1 MKMQKTDIGIVIV
14 MYAVCAYW
22 YSETIKLKADSQTYP
37 LFTIALLFGLTTL
50 YLVQMLVRAKKNGVE
65 SGVDTVFN
73 GFQAVQFLG
82 CFVCVVCY
90 LALMFVLGFYAST
103 LIFMVGI
110 MLFLKVP
117 IKHTAIAV
125 VVLNVLIYVAFSRF
139 LGVKLPTGLLF

>member
-1 MKMQKTDIGIVIV
+1 MQKTDIGIVVV

-22 YSETIKLKADSQTYP
+22 YVETLKLKAESQTYP

-50 YLVQMLVRAKKNGVE
+50 YLVQILVKAKKNGVE

-73 GFQAVQFLG
+73 GFQVVQFLG
-82 CFVCVVCY
+82 CFVAVMVY
-90 LALMFVLGFYAST
+90 LALMFVLGFYSST
-103 LIFMVGI
+103 LIFMIGV

-117 IKHTAIAV
+117 IKHTAVAV
-125 VVLNVLIYVAFSRF
+125 VVLNILIYVAFSRF